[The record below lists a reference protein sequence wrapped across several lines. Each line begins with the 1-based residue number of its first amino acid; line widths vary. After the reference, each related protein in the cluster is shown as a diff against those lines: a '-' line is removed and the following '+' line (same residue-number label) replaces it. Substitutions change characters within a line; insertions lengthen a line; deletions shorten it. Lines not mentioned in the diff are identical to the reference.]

1 VTGATFLPDNSG
13 LPSHENALT
22 RSASVTFKT
31 IREAAN
37 AVSWMHSRFYGGK
50 QIKVR
55 WEGEG
60 FPRKVRRTNA
70 PVRLDF
76 GSALGMGPGI
86 SSAPYSSGQ
95 ASFALPTPPITP
107 FENRMSYF
115 GNNDPPQTQ
124 RGPVQGFDQQVQ
136 GPFQLQQSHLQKPTQ
151 SQQPFQAQPFHEQAI
166 GLSQAHQQSL
176 ADQFLPFMQQRYN
189 TTLAPQTPSDPSA
202 SYNNSRPHSSLQ
214 VQNHVLA
221 SSASSL
227 GNSQLST
234 PQRSDIDRNPS
245 PASNRSFEGVFPTA
259 LTPMSW
265 SGISENKTAPPSP
278 GPFTPFSPIQ
288 DNEGFEGTQIQEEND
303 VLGILAGLTCDD
315 DDRED
320 EGEEE
325 KMVWAGSEV
334 AKDYGPIGQ
343 ERRNSAVEA

>member
-1 VTGATFLPDNSG
+1 
-13 LPSHENALT
+13 
-22 RSASVTFKT
+22 
-31 IREAAN
+31 
-37 AVSWMHSRFYGGK
+37 
-50 QIKVR
+50 
-55 WEGEG
+55 
-60 FPRKVRRTNA
+60 
-70 PVRLDF
+70 
-76 GSALGMGPGI
+76 
-86 SSAPYSSGQ
+86 
-95 ASFALPTPPITP
+95 
-107 FENRMSYF
+107 
-115 GNNDPPQTQ
+115 
-124 RGPVQGFDQQVQ
+124 
-136 GPFQLQQSHLQKPTQ
+136 
-151 SQQPFQAQPFHEQAI
+151 
-166 GLSQAHQQSL
+166 
-176 ADQFLPFMQQRYN
+176 MQQRYN